1 MESNNRVA
9 RIIGFMDFEEVEIG
23 GVGIGDMEEGD
34 VLGWENIEGSFEG
47 E

>member
-23 GVGIGDMEEGD
+23 GCGDWGYGGGRC
-34 VLGWENIEGSFEG
+34 LGMRKY
-47 E
+47 